1 MNAENKFSAAVFI
14 KTAALLLFF
23 GTLLFSCEKV
33 YIIEVEKPSV
43 EQQNDST
50 EYQAGT
56 LVAQMATFMPGRTPM
71 DTRARAKLSTSS
83 RNSS

>member
-50 EYQAGT
+50 EAKDSVTLDITIQGATWAGEIT
-56 LVAQMATFMPGRTPM
+56 I
-71 DTRARAKLSTSS
+71 
-83 RNSS
+83 

>member
-1 MNAENKFSAAVFI
+1 MNAKNKFSAAVFI

-50 EYQAGT
+50 EAKDSVTLDITIQGATWAGEIT
-56 LVAQMATFMPGRTPM
+56 I
-71 DTRARAKLSTSS
+71 
-83 RNSS
+83 

>member
-1 MNAENKFSAAVFI
+1 MNAENKISAAAFI

-50 EYQAGT
+50 EAKDSVTLDITLQGATWAGEIT
-56 LVAQMATFMPGRTPM
+56 I
-71 DTRARAKLSTSS
+71 
-83 RNSS
+83 

>member
-1 MNAENKFSAAVFI
+1 MNAENNFSAAAFI

-23 GTLLFSCEKV
+23 GTLFSSCEKV

-50 EYQAGT
+50 EAKDSVTLDITIQGATWAGEIT
-56 LVAQMATFMPGRTPM
+56 I
-71 DTRARAKLSTSS
+71 
-83 RNSS
+83 